1 MNHRV
6 FGKTGW
12 KVSEIGFGAWG
23 ISGMWGNQNDDESI
37 RSLHKAIDMGVNFI
51 DTAALYGGGRS
62 ERIISKVLKE
72 RSERIYIT
80 TKTQPLPEDYTQAP
94 WPPSP
99 YCIAEERYPEDY
111 IRKNVEERLRNL
123 DVEAIDV
130 LLLHTWT
137 RAWNKKPTP
146 LETLEKLKNEGKIL
160 YYGISTAEHD
170 QNCLNTL
177 MREELIDVTE
187 VAFNIFEQDPAAEM
201 LPTAEEHRIGVIG
214 RVAFDEGSLT
224 GKFKEDTVFEE
235 TDWRNAYFSG
245 DRFQRT
251 VNRVEKLKSS
261 IKEFLNESGLSLA
274 EVALRFILQQSTIST
289 VIPGMRKVWQVE
301 NNVSVSDL
309 DPLPEEVLEILHS
322 HNWNKGFW
330 YLG

>member
-1 MNHRV
+1 VNYKE

-23 ISGMWGNQNDDESI
+23 ISGMWGEQDDNESI
-37 RSLHKAIDMGVNFI
+37 RTLHKAIDMGVNFF
-51 DTAALYGGGRS
+51 DTAALYGEGRS
-62 ERIISKVLKE
+62 ERIIAKILKE
-72 RSERIYIT
+72 RNERIYIT
-80 TKTQPLPEDYTQAP
+80 TKAQPLPEDYTLAP

-111 IRKNVEERLRNL
+111 IRKNVEERLKNL
-123 DVEAIDV
+123 EVEALDV

-137 RAWNKKPTP
+137 RAWNKNPTP
-146 LETLEKLKNEGKIL
+146 LKTLEKLKKEGKIL

-170 QNCLNTL
+170 QNCLNAL
-177 MREELIDVTE
+177 LREELIDVIE
-187 VAFNIFEQDPAAEM
+187 VAFNIFEQDPAGET
-201 LPTAEEHRIGVIG
+201 LPTAKEHNTGVIG

-224 GKFKEDTVFEE
+224 GKYNENFVFEE
-235 TDWRNAYFSG
+235 SDWRNAYFSG
-245 DRFQRT
+245 DRLKRT
-251 VNRVEKLKSS
+251 VRRVEKVKES
-261 IKEFLNESGLSLA
+261 IKDFLEESGLSLA
-274 EVALRFILQQSTIST
+274 EVALKFILQQSAIST

-301 NNVSVSDL
+301 SNVSVSGK
-309 DPLPEEVLEILHS
+309 DPLPDEVIEILHS